1 MTSLPKKIV
10 ALHKALAS
18 AGIQHAFG
26 GALALAWCTLQARGT
41 VDIDVNI
48 FVDASHAEQVF
59 KALPKT
65 ITRSDEDLEAVIKEG
80 QVRLWWDNT
89 PLDIFLNTTDFHEQ
103 AAQRLRWED
112 FVGQKIP
119 FLACKDLA
127 VFKAFF
133 NRSRDWADLE
143 EMRDAGTLDINQVI
157 AVLVKYLGPEDERI
171 DRLRDL
177 DKRR

>member
-1 MTSLPKKIV
+1 MTSLPKKITT
-10 ALHKALAS
+10 LHKALAK
-18 AGIQHAFG
+18 ADIQHAFG

-48 FVDASHAEQVF
+48 FVGAARARQVF
-59 KALPKT
+59 DALPKT
-65 ITRSDEDLEAVIKEG
+65 ISRSAEDLETVIKDG

-103 AAQRLRWED
+103 AAQRLRWEE
-112 FVGQKIP
+112 FIGEQIP

-143 EMRDAGTLDINQVI
+143 EMRDAGTLDIDQVV

-171 DRLRDL
+171 DRLREL
-177 DKRR
+177 QQPR